1 MFENIRLS
9 FRGIL
14 SHKMRSFLTMLGII
28 IGIASIIAIVST
40 IKGTNEQIKQ
50 NLIGSGNNT
59 VRIELQKED
68 YIFDLNQEYVP
79 DLSIVSQQ
87 TMDSIKEVDQ
97 VINASKYLQG
107 MADEGVY
114 YKTNSL
120 SGGQVLGIDESYF
133 STAGMIMK
141 RGHTFSQKD
150 YVNRKKVV
158 ILDKNAVDTLFSGIN
173 PVGKVI
179 EIKKEAF
186 LVIGVVTELHPF
198 EPVIQTM
205 EDYETFSQ
213 ESAGKIY
220 VPFSVWPEI
229 FSYDN
234 PEHVVIQ
241 VTGTDAMTAAG
252 KETTKILN
260 ENFIREDQSLQYKAV
275 DLLEQA
281 KKIQSL
287 SQSTNGMLLWIAGI
301 SLLVGGIGV
310 MNIMLVTVTERTRE
324 IGLKKAIGAKK
335 STILFQFLTEAA
347 VLTSIGGLLG
357 VVVGI
362 VLSKGISILMDTPVA
377 ISIPASVGAVLFSM
391 LVGII
396 FGILPSKKAADLDP
410 IEALRTE

>member
-9 FRGIL
+9 FRGIW

-28 IGIASIIAIVST
+28 IGIASIISIVST
-40 IKGTNEQIKQ
+40 IKGTNEQIKK

-59 VRIELQKED
+59 VRVELQKD
-68 YIFDLNQEYVP
+68 DSIFDLNQEYIP
-79 DLSIVSQQ
+79 DLSTVSPQ
-87 TMDSIKEVDQ
+87 TMEQIKQINQ
-97 VINASKYLQG
+97 VTNASKYLQG
-107 MADEGVY
+107 NADEGVF
-114 YKTNSL
+114 YKNSSL
-120 SGGQVLGIDESYF
+120 SGGQVLGIDESFF

-141 RGHTFSQKD
+141 NGRNFSTID
-150 YVNRKKVV
+150 YSNRNKVV
-158 ILDKNAVDTLFSGIN
+158 ILDKNAVDTLFSGVN

-179 EIKKEAF
+179 EIKKEPF
-186 LVIGVVTELHPF
+186 LVVGVVTEIHPF
-198 EPVIQTM
+198 EPVIQTL
-205 EDYETFSQ
+205 EDYETFST

-220 VPFSVWPEI
+220 VPYSIWPEI
-229 FSYDN
+229 YSYDN
-234 PEHVVIQ
+234 PEHVMIQ

-252 KETTKILN
+252 KATTKILN
-260 ENFIREDQSLQYKAV
+260 ENFVREDQKIQYTAV

-357 VVVGI
+357 VLVGI
-362 VLSKGISILMDTPVA
+362 GLSKGISILMSTPVA

-391 LVGII
+391 IVW
-396 FGILPSKKAADLDP
+396 F
-410 IEALRTE
+410 

>member
-9 FRGIL
+9 FRGIW

-28 IGIASIIAIVST
+28 IGIASIISIVST
-40 IKGTNEQIKQ
+40 IKGTNEQIKK

-59 VRIELQKED
+59 VRVELQKD
-68 YIFDLNQEYVP
+68 DSIFDLNQEYIP
-79 DLSIVSQQ
+79 DLSTVSPQ
-87 TMDSIKEVDQ
+87 TMEQIKQINQ
-97 VINASKYLQG
+97 VTNASKYLQG
-107 MADEGVY
+107 NADEGVF
-114 YKTNSL
+114 YKNSSL
-120 SGGQVLGIDESYF
+120 SGGQVLGIDESFF

-141 RGHTFSQKD
+141 NGRNFSMID
-150 YVNRKKVV
+150 YSNRNKVV
-158 ILDKNAVDTLFSGIN
+158 ILDKNAVDTLFSGVN

-179 EIKKEAF
+179 EIKKEPF
-186 LVIGVVTELHPF
+186 LVVGVVTEIHPF
-198 EPVIQTM
+198 EPVIQTL
-205 EDYETFSQ
+205 EDYETFST

-220 VPFSVWPEI
+220 VPYSIWPEI
-229 FSYDN
+229 YSYDN
-234 PEHVVIQ
+234 PEHVMIQ

-252 KETTKILN
+252 KATTKILN
-260 ENFIREDQSLQYKAV
+260 ENFVREDQKIQYTAV

-357 VVVGI
+357 VLVGI
-362 VLSKGISILMDTPVA
+362 GLSKGISILMSTPVA

-410 IEALRTE
+410 IDALRTE

>member
-9 FRGIL
+9 FRGIW

-28 IGIASIIAIVST
+28 IGIASIISIVST
-40 IKGTNEQIKQ
+40 IKGTNEQIKK

-59 VRIELQKED
+59 VRVELQKD
-68 YIFDLNQEYVP
+68 DSIFDLNQEYIP
-79 DLSIVSQQ
+79 DLSTVSPQ
-87 TMDSIKEVDQ
+87 TMEQIKQINQ
-97 VINASKYLQG
+97 VTNASKYLQG
-107 MADEGVY
+107 NADEGVF
-114 YKTNSL
+114 YKNSSL
-120 SGGQVLGIDESYF
+120 SGGQVLGIDESFF

-141 RGHTFSQKD
+141 NGRNFSTID
-150 YVNRKKVV
+150 YSNRNKVV
-158 ILDKNAVDTLFSGIN
+158 ILDKNAVDTLFSGVN

-179 EIKKEAF
+179 EIKKEPF
-186 LVIGVVTELHPF
+186 LVVGVVTEIHPF
-198 EPVIQTM
+198 EPVIQTL
-205 EDYETFSQ
+205 EDYETFST

-220 VPFSVWPEI
+220 VPYSIWPEI
-229 FSYDN
+229 YSYDN
-234 PEHVVIQ
+234 PEHVMIQ

-252 KETTKILN
+252 KATTKILN
-260 ENFIREDQSLQYKAV
+260 ENFVREDQKIQYTAV

-357 VVVGI
+357 VLVGI
-362 VLSKGISILMDTPVA
+362 GLSKGISILMSTPVA

-410 IEALRTE
+410 IDALRTE

>member
-9 FRGIL
+9 FRGIW

-28 IGIASIIAIVST
+28 IGIASIISIVST

-59 VRIELQKED
+59 VRIELQRED

-79 DLSIVSQQ
+79 DLSVVSQQ

-97 VINASKYLQG
+97 VVNATKYLQG
-107 MADEGVY
+107 MADEGVF
-114 YKTNSL
+114 YKSNSL

-133 STAGMIMK
+133 STAGLIMK

-150 YVNRKKVV
+150 YANRKKVV
-158 ILDKNAVDTLFSGIN
+158 VLDKNAVDTLFSGIN
-173 PVGKVI
+173 PVGKVV
-179 EIKKEAF
+179 EIKKEPF

-213 ESAGKIY
+213 ESGGKIY
-220 VPFSVWPEI
+220 VPYSVWPEI

-234 PEHVVIQ
+234 PEHVLIQ
-241 VTGTDAMTAAG
+241 VTGTDAMTVAG

-281 KKIQSL
+281 KK
-287 SQSTNGMLLWIAGI
+287 N
-301 SLLVGGIGV
+301 
-310 MNIMLVTVTERTRE
+310 TV
-324 IGLKKAIGAKK
+324 IKPVNKWDAFVDCGD
-335 STILFQFLTEAA
+335 
-347 VLTSIGGLLG
+347 LTSSWRNWRNEHYASYRDRADKRNWFEKSNWCEKGHNFISVFDGG
-357 VVVGI
+357 
-362 VLSKGISILMDTPVA
+362 SSSYKYWR
-377 ISIPASVGAVLFSM
+377 
-391 LVGII
+391 II
-396 FGILPSKKAADLDP
+396 RCNIWNRSF
-410 IEALRTE
+410 